1 MMKKWWL
8 GFVLFLALACPTQ
21 VWAAESAA
29 VTLPDFAVTL
39 NGVAIDN
46 AHRQYPLLVYKGMT
60 YFPLTYDD
68 SRFLGL
74 ETGWTE
80 ETGLT
85 VERTNVSAVYKE
97 ALTGSNSR
105 SLKARTVDFPV
116 TVNGEKAQ
124 ADGTYPF
131 LSFRGVTYIP
141 LTWHYCTELF

>member
-1 MMKKWWL
+1 M
-8 GFVLFLALACPTQ
+8 
-21 VWAAESAA
+21 
-29 VTLPDFAVTL
+29 TL

-80 ETGLT
+80 EAGLT

-131 LSFRGVTYIP
+131 LDFRLGTA
-141 LTWHYCTELF
+141 L